1 VPERGAWRLVP
12 GRPTAYDRHVPESE
26 ASMAPQTAAVEVAEP
41 PAVSEPLAIAGGPV
55 AVRASTIAGIRRL
68 GGSPVMRAPLARAAV
83 RGLGNRATVRLLARR
98 FVKQPPTAEEKA
110 AGEAAVRADK
120 AKHQPLVSAARA
132 KYDAQ
137 ASKLVGGMKADWAKE
152 KLDKIPEEVPASDA
166 PKFAT
171 ITEDDVRAAFQSAW
185 SSIFSQPIPGH
196 ALGTLV
202 GQWKA
207 EGGKT
212 GIADFNLGNV
222 TYKTEKGKAV
232 DAESDYRKRTA
243 GEAQGSGAKVPKT
256 AFYAVYTSLE
266 QGAAG
271 LLRRL
276 IAGANGGPALLAA
289 LVYGTREEYVYV
301 LKSYNYFT
309 GPIRNIMITDREGQQ
324 VIWWSGYLDSMSSVP
339 EVNVPPTPPPQ
350 PAGTDPPP
358 GADAGGDG
366 GSETA
371 PPPQGSGPA
380 ETAPPSTSTPEA
392 TPTP

>member
-1 VPERGAWRLVP
+1 VPE
-12 GRPTAYDRHVPESE
+12 HE
-26 ASMAPQTAAVEVAEP
+26 ASHGPQAVPTEVAER
-41 PAVSEPLAIAGGPV
+41 PADAGPIVVV
-55 AVRASTIAGIRRL
+55 ATPSLSRARTVASIRRL
-68 GGSPVMRAPLARAAV
+68 GGSPMMKAPLARAAV
-83 RGLGNRATVRLLARR
+83 RGLGNRTVVRLLSRK
-98 FVKQPPTAEEKA
+98 FVKQPPTAEEKS
-110 AGEAAVRADK
+110 AGEAGVRADK
-120 AKHQPLVSAARA
+120 AKHQPLVAAARA

-152 KLDKIPEEVPASDA
+152 KLDKIPEEVPASEA

-171 ITEDDVRAAFQSAW
+171 IKDEDVKDAFQKAW

-196 ALGTLV
+196 ALGTLL

-207 EGGKT
+207 EGGKS

-222 TYKTEKGKAV
+222 TYKADKGKAV

-276 IAGANGGPALLAA
+276 ITGANGGPALLAA

-324 VIWWSGYLDSMSSVP
+324 VIWWSGYLDSMNSVP
-339 EVNVPPTPPPQ
+339 EIALPPTPPPQ
-350 PAGTDPPP
+350 PAGTEPPAAAEP
-358 GADAGGDG
+358 GPEGGAGAP
-366 GSETA
+366 EAA
-371 PPPQGSGPA
+371 PPTQSSQQS
-380 ETAPPSTSTPEA
+380 ESAPPSTSTPEA
-392 TPTP
+392 TSTP